1 MASTPDN
8 EDDSL
13 VVILGTSPGGSMV
26 EKTNGTTNG
35 DLERSQI
42 EDAMRSLSNEAN
54 MAFKAQFNLGDSPS
68 PASMMVA
75 STIITEDRS
84 TEELQKR
91 FGDLLDENFVLKET
105 LKQNNDSMKEQFILI
120 ASCQEDMLKTH
131 RLHKEKFDETREL
144 VERLRQENKQ
154 LKLDISRLAEGEQ
167 NSIGQK
173 KLSGFE
179 LVTSVEE
186 DTIEKLSA
194 QLELV
199 EKQRRQL
206 IVDNEKLSWQ
216 KESLEH
222 IVDSMNKERDD
233 AKKKLHKVELQ
244 LSTMENDHAQE
255 VSKLHCIISD
265 LQNKIKTQSMNAS
278 PEDISKRDAYIQK
291 LEGKMSLLQNELK
304 KAQIK
309 ILDLENIKLEFS
321 QHKSSVSETVKMYKD
336 QIQELKDR
344 IKDVQTTV
352 FQPVRVSVSEGSS
365 DSAAFLNNVKLYDR
379 TLKHL
384 ADYLNSLSNGLSD
397 SLAHILGVVSSIQDV
412 KMDRGSLDQVKTGLA
427 ELKTL
432 IATQHTNVVSN
443 VYGSCYTG
451 QIKGTL
457 STFEGI
463 FKDHNELLKKSVTN
477 NDTVQAPCV
486 QQLTAAL
493 VARGQQVTAL
503 QDELAAVKTRVDD
516 TDLLRA
522 QVDLYRSDFEAER
535 ESRAKMASEKENLLS
550 DLRVAQKKIQDLT
563 TQLEELRVLSPSL
576 HKSITSP
583 RPRSAVK
590 PTTTTSPT
598 TRTTTT
604 NSVAANTVRKK
615 KKIDKSVVEAT
626 RETTPPPVRYTCPA
640 CDESFKTY
648 MMLEKHVDECV
659 L

>member
-1 MASTPDN
+1 MASSPDN

-13 VVILGTSPGGSMV
+13 IVILGTSPGGSMV
-26 EKTNGTTNG
+26 EKSNGTTNG

-54 MAFKAQFNLGDSPS
+54 MAFKAQFNLGESPS

-154 LKLDISRLAEGEQ
+154 LKMDISRLAEGEQ

-186 DTIEKLSA
+186 DTIEKLSS

-265 LQNKIKTQSMNAS
+265 LQNKMKTQSVNTS
-278 PEDISKRDAYIQK
+278 PEEVSKRDVYIQK

-321 QHKSSVSETVKMYKD
+321 QHKSNVSETVKMYKD

-344 IKDVQTTV
+344 IKEVQTTV
-352 FQPVRVSVSEGSS
+352 FQPIRVSVSEPSS
-365 DSAAFLNNVKLYDR
+365 SSEFLNNVKLYDR

-397 SLAHILGVVSSIQDV
+397 SLAHTLGVVSSIQDV
-412 KMDRGSLDQVKTGLA
+412 KIDRGSVDKVKCGVG

-432 IATQHTNVVSN
+432 IATQHSNVVSN
-443 VYGSCYTG
+443 VAHVRS
-451 QIKGTL
+451 TL

-463 FKDHNELLKKSVTN
+463 FKDHNELLKRSVTN
-477 NDTVQAPCV
+477 TDTVQAPCV
-486 QQLTAAL
+486 QQLTEAL
-493 VARGQQVTAL
+493 VARGQQVSEL
-503 QDELAAVKTRVDD
+503 LEELAAVKARTDD
-516 TDLLRA
+516 ADLLRA
-522 QVDLYRSDFEAER
+522 QVDLYKSDFEAER
-535 ESRAKMASEKENLLS
+535 ESREKMASEKENLLA

-583 RPRSAVK
+583 RPRSAGK
-590 PTTTTSPT
+590 PAPTTTA
-598 TRTTTT
+598 RTAPATA
-604 NSVAANTVRKK
+604 VAANAVRKK
-615 KKIDKSVVEAT
+615 KRTEKSVVEAAS
-626 RETTPPPVRYTCPA
+626 RETTPPPAKYICPA
-640 CDESFKTY
+640 CDGSFRTY
-648 MMLEKHVDECV
+648 MMLERHVHEC
-659 L
+659 LL